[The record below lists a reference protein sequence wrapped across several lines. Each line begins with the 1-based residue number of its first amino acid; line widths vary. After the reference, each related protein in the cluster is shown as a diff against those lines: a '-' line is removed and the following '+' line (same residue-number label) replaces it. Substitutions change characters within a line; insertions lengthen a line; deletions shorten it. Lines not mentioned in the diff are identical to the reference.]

1 MLELTK
7 FNGFFKSDFDVFLE
21 RNEYGIYCINDK
33 LKTFSELLYKNHP
46 NLNNIIP
53 KKKQGRIHNM
63 ESVSTFM
70 WKPIK
75 KSKEKHYSV
84 PHFFMCINYKIF
96 CIHLCFEA
104 VDISRKFV
112 KVLKNDLNK
121 RSEFID
127 ILEKCEGYM
136 IEIDKVDFMRIESPD
151 NHYTTLVHMWLNKD
165 WAINDIVEFIYTQ
178 MEKINNLS
186 RGKFITKKACFY
198 LRKYIYR
205 NNPILKTSKLVDD
218 VYQIIQEFLPMYNFL
233 LGII

>member
-7 FNGFFKSDFDVFLE
+7 FNGFFRSDFDIFLE
-21 RNEYGIYCINDK
+21 RNEFGIYCVNDK
-33 LKTFSELLYKNHP
+33 LKKFIKLLYKNHP

-63 ESVSTFM
+63 ERVSTFM

-84 PHFFMCINYKIF
+84 PHFFICINYNNF
-96 CIHLCFEA
+96 CIHVCFEA

-127 ILEKCEGYM
+127 ILKKAKGFMIAIEKL
-136 IEIDKVDFMRIESPD
+136 DFMIVGSKE
-151 NHYTTLVHMWLNKD
+151 NKYTTLAHIWLDKD
-165 WAINDIVEFIYTQ
+165 WVMEDIVKFIYTQ
-178 MEKINNLS
+178 MDKINNL
-186 RGKFITKKACFY
+186 RPEQFTTKKACFY
-198 LRKYIYR
+198 LRKYISR
-205 NNPILKTSKLVDD
+205 FNPIIKKPEFVDE
-218 VYQIIQEFLPMYNFL
+218 VYNTIQELLPMYDFL
-233 LGII
+233 LEIA